1 MRICVEA
8 IFSRTL
14 NLQKTTNLDGNIG
27 KRIGTLDQYFVRV
40 FDQVPF
46 DTFLKLLYIV
56 LNVKKYCQ
64 Y

>member
-14 NLQKTTNLDGNIG
+14 NLQKATNLDGNIG
-27 KRIGTLDQYFVRV
+27 KRIRTLDQYFVRV
-40 FDQVPF
+40 FDQVPC